1 MLKFLAYLRNDKG
14 GAVEY
19 VLVVAGIG
27 AAVATATTNSAI
39 KASINAMFADM
50 FNDAKTASG
59 GVVK

>member
-27 AAVATATTNSAI
+27 AAVVLATNSGPVRTGIQGMFTALTADATEAAKAI
-39 KASINAMFADM
+39 R
-50 FNDAKTASG
+50 
-59 GVVK
+59 